1 MVKKRMNYLLI
12 SMILLLIGCSFI
24 ASVWAEEPPL
34 GHWSNGLR
42 PSFQFKPG
50 SNTLILQIV
59 NSSRFELFSLKVG
72 IDKPGDIN
80 WLRLEDEA
88 RVSRVP
94 AQNQGQPL
102 EVGLNFVVE
111 EDFNEKPVDLT
122 LKFQDAGGNSWSFPI
137 QIKVAH
143 NLPTRYALYQNYPNP
158 SNSKTTIRYDIP
170 VSRVVTLKVFNLLGQ
185 EVRTL
190 VNEKKSAGRYSVTW
204 DGRNNSGRQ
213 VASGT
218 YFYVLESGDFV
229 QVKKMTL
236 TK

>member
-34 GHWSNGLR
+34 
-42 PSFQFKPG
+42 FQFKPG

-59 NSSRFELFSLKVG
+59 NNNRFELLSLKVS

-111 EDFNEKPVDLT
+111 EDCTEKFEESCGPANLT
-122 LKFQDAGGNSWSFPI
+122 LKLQDAVGHSWSFPI
-137 QIKVAH
+137 MIQVAD
-143 NLPTRYALYQNYPNP
+143 NLPIRYALYQNYPNP
-158 SNSKTTIRYDIP
+158 SNCRTTFI
-170 VSRVVTLKVFNLLGQ
+170 
-185 EVRTL
+185 
-190 VNEKKSAGRYSVTW
+190 KKHFFL
-204 DGRNNSGRQ
+204 D
-213 VASGT
+213 
-218 YFYVLESGDFV
+218 
-229 QVKKMTL
+229 
-236 TK
+236 

>member
-12 SMILLLIGCSFI
+12 TLILLLIGCSFI
-24 ASVWAEEPPL
+24 ASLWAEEPPL
-34 GHWSNGLR
+34 
-42 PSFQFKPG
+42 FQFKPG

-59 NSSRFELFSLKVG
+59 NSTRFELLSLKVS
-72 IDKPGDIN
+72 IDKPDDIN

-88 RVSRVP
+88 QVSRVP

-102 EVGLNFVVE
+102 EVGLNFVVKEDCTEKFE
-111 EDFNEKPVDLT
+111 ESCGLTNLT
-122 LKFQDAGGNSWSFPI
+122 LKFRDAVGHSWSFPI
-137 QIKVAH
+137 MIQVAD

-158 SNSKTTIRYDIP
+158 SNCRTTIKYDVP
-170 VSRVVTLKVFNLLGQ
+170 VNTRMVTLKMFNLLGQ

-190 VNEKKSAGRYSVTW
+190 VNGKKAAGRYSVTC
-204 DGRNNSGRQ
+204 DGKDNSGGL

-218 YFYVLESGDFV
+218 YFYVLESGDFI
-229 QVKKMTL
+229 QVKKLTL